1 MIFVA
6 NMTNTPERKP
16 IVELRRA
23 NFTFDPGT
31 NKEVKAL
38 NDVSLQIFP
47 GEYAAFF
54 GPSGCGKTSLL
65 YVVAGIEK
73 PQDGEVLIAN
83 KDITKMSATEIA
95 IMRQTKIGI
104 IFQNFNLIPTI
115 SVLENVSLPMA
126 FLGIGEKEAKER
138 ANNLLERFGLGNLAV
153 RYPNELSGGQQQRV
167 SIARSL
173 ANDPQVILADEP
185 MGNLDTTNAKIVL
198 DQLKELNEKDGK
210 TIIMVTHEVWTL
222 RDVRK
227 IFYVRDGKITR
238 TEEREPPPSEEK
250 LPATKSF
257 EEVTLD
263 DSFKGLQKDGAVP
276 DAEGGGGLSSETVG
290 QLQSLYPELKMEDV
304 RIKALGLLLL
314 EGYPEQTRGRF
325 ESLLRKRIAG
335 ILEPKTF
342 EELLDL
348 PYLEGG
354 AGLWKRTAKKL
365 APQCEKFIAEWQSVD
380 DVIARLERHPKT
392 LLKDEVR
399 DIRKWLLED
408 APRAE
413 SPEDIAKFDEI
424 TEERLRNIITWE
436 NFEQVLMAPRKLG
449 GLGFKGQTPHHITKK
464 FRALLAEEGMLPE
477 QHASATS

>member
-1 MIFVA
+1 MKNIS
-6 NMTNTPERKP
+6 ERKP
-16 IVELRRA
+16 IVELKHT

-47 GEYAAFF
+47 GEYTAFF

-73 PQDGEVLIAN
+73 PQDGEVLIGG
-83 KDITKMSATEIA
+83 KDITKMSPTELA

-126 FLGIGEKEAKER
+126 FLGIAEKEAKER
-138 ANNLLERFGLGNLAV
+138 AQNLLDRFGLGNLAV

-198 DQLKELNEKDGK
+198 DQLRELNEKDGK

-222 RDVRK
+222 RDVQK
-227 IFYVRDGKITR
+227 IFYVRDGKIMR
-238 TEEREPPPSEEK
+238 MEEREPKPSEAK
-250 LPATKSF
+250 LPASKTF
-257 EEVTLD
+257 EEITLD
-263 DSFKGLQKDGAVP
+263 DAFKGLADDGTVP
-276 DAEGGGGLSSETVG
+276 DATGGVGNLSSETLG
-290 QLQSLYPELKMEDV
+290 KLQSLYPELKMEDV

-335 ILEPKTF
+335 ILEPKIF
-342 EELLDL
+342 EKLLDL

-354 AGLWKRTAKKL
+354 AGLWKRTAQKL
-365 APQCEKFIAEWQSVD
+365 GPQCEKFIGEWQSVD
-380 DVIARLERHPKT
+380 EVITRLERHPKT

-408 APRAE
+408 APREE
-413 SPEDIAKFDEI
+413 STEDLSKFDEI

-436 NFEQVLMAPRKLG
+436 NFEQVLITPKKSG
-449 GLGFKGQTPHHITKK
+449 GLGFKGQTPHVITKK
-464 FRALLAEEGMLPE
+464 FRALLAEEGMLPK
-477 QHASATS
+477 QHVNATS

>member
-1 MIFVA
+1 M
-6 NMTNTPERKP
+6 
-16 IVELRRA
+16 ELKHT

-38 NDVSLQIFP
+38 NDISLKIFP

-73 PQDGEVLIAN
+73 PQEGEVLIDN

-104 IFQNFNLIPTI
+104 IFQNFNLISTI
-115 SVLENVSLPMA
+115 SVLENVALPMA

-138 ANNLLERFGLGNLAV
+138 AKNLLERFGLGNLAV

-173 ANDPQVILADEP
+173 ANDPLVILADEP

-198 DQLKELNEKDGK
+198 DQLRELNEKDGK

-222 RDVRK
+222 RDVQK

-238 TEEREPPPSEEK
+238 TEEREVKPADIK
-250 LPATKSF
+250 IPATKLF

-263 DSFKGLQKDGAVP
+263 DAFKGLPTEGSVP
-276 DAEGGGGLSSETVG
+276 GAEGGAGGKLDSETLG

-325 ESLLRKRIAG
+325 ESLLRKRIVG
-335 ILEPKTF
+335 ILEPSTF

-348 PYLEGG
+348 PYREGG
-354 AGLWKRTAKKL
+354 TGLWKRTARKL
-365 APQCEKFIAEWQSVD
+365 GLQCEKFIAEWQSVD
-380 DVIARLERHPKT
+380 EVIARLERHPKA
-392 LLKDEVR
+392 LLKDEVKEM
-399 DIRKWLLED
+399 RKWLLED
-408 APRAE
+408 VSREE
-413 SPEDIAKFDEI
+413 STEDLVKFDEI
-424 TEERLRNIITWE
+424 MEERLRNIITWE
-436 NFEQVLMAPRKLG
+436 NFELVLTAPRKSG
-449 GLGFKGQTPHHITKK
+449 GLGFKGQTPHYITKK

-477 QHASATS
+477 QHRINATS